1 MYCLTFNHGLRLGL
15 QVQNSFAPKIFPTLV
30 LVLYLGLCNGLGL
43 GLQAENF

>member
-15 QVQNSFAPKIFPTLV
+15 QVQNSFAPKIFHTLV